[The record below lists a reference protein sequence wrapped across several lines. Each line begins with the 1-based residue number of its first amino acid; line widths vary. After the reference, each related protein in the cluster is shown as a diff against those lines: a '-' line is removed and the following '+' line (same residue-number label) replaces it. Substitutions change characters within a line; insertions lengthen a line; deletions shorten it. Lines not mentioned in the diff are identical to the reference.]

1 MSESSQGQ
9 IVTFYSYKGGTGRT
23 MALANVAWILA
34 SNGKRVLSVDWDLES
49 PGLHKFF
56 HPFLDE
62 STVSATPGVIEI
74 INDYESAALD
84 SEPRDGDWHLEYAH
98 VERHAVSLE
107 WAFPDGGKLDFLSAG
122 RQNRDYSAAV
132 CSLDWDNF
140 YDRLGGGRLF
150 RAMRDDM
157 KQKYDYVLIDSR
169 TGLSD
174 VADICTIELPDV
186 LVICFTLSDQSIEGA
201 ANVARQISGR
211 YRDRNIRV
219 LPVPMRIEDGEKE
232 KLDIGRALARMKF
245 EGFPAGMTAED
256 SALYWA
262 SVEVPYKPFYAFEET
277 LATFGDDPGSPASL
291 LSSFERITASV
302 TAGQVTAMRPVAE
315 DLRLQYKEAFARRQ
329 PASSTQVYLS
339 YVPED
344 RMWADWIEAVLTR
357 AGFRVLPR
365 STVTTAATGIG
376 DVRGSI
382 QAEREL
388 QVAPRAIAVLSSAY
402 LHSPD
407 ARSIW
412 KTLSAA
418 DAAGTHRQLVPVRV
432 SEVRVSEPFTDHP
445 IVDLARMDAAQAT
458 AKLLWAL
465 DRPAQPPGS
474 MGTQAEEPR
483 FPGTIPPIWS
493 VPARNADFTGRGAM
507 LELLRDKLAGG
518 GVAVVVAQALYGL
531 GGVGK
536 TQLALEYAHRF
547 MADYDLVWWVPSERA
562 EEISLALAE
571 LARKLG
577 LKVGDNVAEAAEAAL
592 EELRRDTTPHWLLIF
607 DNADDPKQLEPYL
620 PTGSGHVL
628 ITSRNQA
635 WTHSAEP
642 LEVDV
647 FTRDESVA
655 HLLRHVPDLDMADA
669 KRVADALGHLPLA
682 VEQASAWLEQTGMQA
697 RAYVDQLATQSTR
710 ILALN
715 QPADYPMPVVA
726 TWNLSFDRLK
736 ERSPA
741 AVRLLQLCA
750 FFSPGPISMD
760 LLYSE
765 EMNESLL
772 PFDETLTEKLMLGRV
787 IRDISRF
794 ALVKV
799 DQGSNSLQIHR
810 LVQAVI
816 RSQMT
821 DEEQVDARHEVHKIL
836 AGARPRQGETDD
848 PANWSTYDIIWPHL
862 GPSVAEE
869 CDDPRTRQLLI
880 DWVRYQ
886 WKHGEFESGLSLARR
901 LENLWIHNPKIGPDH
916 QQTLHLQFQI
926 ANVLRSQGRFSDAR
940 DLDTYVLER
949 QRAVLGTDHP
959 HALITAGGLGADLRA
974 LGEFQEALA
983 SDRETYES
991 FKEQFGEEYPRT
1003 LAAAHNLASSLRLV
1017 GDCFAARALDEETL
1031 DHQRQVL
1038 GRDHPSTILSA
1049 ESLAHDMRAAGAFR
1063 DSVNLLR
1070 DTWEKYRAVLGDD
1083 MTDTLRTA
1091 TSLAV
1096 SLRKAGEQSEAMNL
1110 AQDTYERYKRRYVS
1124 DAPDALSCALNL
1136 ACDYAA
1142 VDDMP
1147 RALQLV
1153 TEVKAAHQ
1161 ASLGDDHPNTMV
1173 AANNL
1178 ACYLRCIGRLP
1189 EALALTDDTLRRM
1202 QRKLGD
1208 SHPLTLSCAVNLA
1221 NCRGDSEDLEEAE
1234 ALERQTISLLR
1245 RTLGPDHPDTL
1256 VCEANLAVTLRQEDR
1271 EKESEELRARVIS
1284 DLSGVL
1290 GVGHPDATQLHKWQ
1304 RINRDLEPQQI

>member
-1 MSESSQGQ
+1 MSDSCEGQ
-9 IVTFYSYKGGTGRT
+9 IITFYSYKGGTGRT

-34 SNGKRVLSVDWDLES
+34 SSGKRVLTVDWDLES

-74 INDYESAALD
+74 INDYATAAVD
-84 SEPRDGDWHLEYAH
+84 TGPRGDDWHLEFAQ
-98 VERHAVSLE
+98 VQRHAVSLD
-107 WAFPDGGKLDFLSAG
+107 WGFPDGGRLDFLSAG

-140 YDRLGGGRLF
+140 YDRLGGGRFF

-157 KQKYDYVLIDSR
+157 KQNYDYVLIDSR

-186 LVICFTLSDQSIEGA
+186 LTICFTLSDQSIEGA

-232 KLDIGRALARMKF
+232 KLDVGRALARMKF
-245 EGFPAGMTAED
+245 EGFPAAMTPEA
-256 SALYWA
+256 SAVYWA

-291 LSSFERITASV
+291 LSAFERITDFV
-302 TAGQVTAMRPVAE
+302 TAGQIAAMRPIAE
-315 DLRLQYKEAFARRQ
+315 ELRLQYKDAFARRQ

-365 STVTTAATGIG
+365 STVLTGAG
-376 DVRGSI
+376 GQGEAHGSI

-388 QVAPRAIAVLSSAY
+388 QLAPRAIAVLSSAY

-412 KTLSAA
+412 KTLSSAGTA
-418 DAAGTHRQLVPVRV
+418 DTHRQLIPVRV
-432 SEVRVSEPFTDHP
+432 SEIRITEPFNEHP
-445 IVDLARMDAAQAT
+445 AVDLARMDAAQAT

-465 DRPAQPPGS
+465 DRPAQPQSRSASP
-474 MGTQAEEPR
+474 AEEPR
-483 FPGTIPPIWS
+483 FPGTVPPIWN
-493 VPARNADFTGRGAM
+493 VPARNADFTGRGAT

-518 GVAVVVAQALYGL
+518 GRAVVVAQALYGL

-536 TQLALEYAHRF
+536 TQIALEYAHRF

-562 EEISLALAE
+562 EEISGALAD
-571 LARKLG
+571 LARKMG
-577 LKVGDNVAEAAEAAL
+577 LKVGDNVAEAAEVAL

-620 PTGSGHVL
+620 PTGSGHVI

-647 FTRDESVA
+647 FTRDESVS
-655 HLLRHVPDLDMADA
+655 HLLRHVPQLDLADA

-682 VEQASAWLEQTGMQA
+682 VEQASAWLEETGMPA
-697 RAYVDQLATQSTR
+697 RVYVEQLATQSTR

-715 QPADYPMPVVA
+715 QPPDYQTPVVA
-726 TWNLSFDRLK
+726 TWNLSFERLK

-741 AVRLLQLCA
+741 AVRLLQLLA
-750 FFSPGPISMD
+750 FCSPGPISMD
-760 LLYSE
+760 LLYSDE
-765 EMNESLL
+765 TNESLL
-772 PFDETLTEKLMLGRV
+772 PFDDTLNEKLMLGRV

-799 DQGSNSLQIHR
+799 DQATNSLQIHR

-821 DEEQVDARHEVHKIL
+821 DVQQTEARHEVHKIL
-836 AGARPRQGETDD
+836 VGARPRQGETDD
-848 PANWSTYDIIWPHL
+848 PSNWSTYDIIWPHL
-862 GPSVAEE
+862 TPSQADE

-886 WKHGEFESGLSLARR
+886 WKHGEFESGLTLARR
-901 LENLWIHNPKIGPDH
+901 LENLWGHQLGADH

-926 ANVLRSQGRFSDAR
+926 SNILRSQGRFADAR
-940 DLDTYVLER
+940 DLDTYVLDR
-949 QRAVLGTDHP
+949 QRAVLGADHP
-959 HALITAGGLGADLRA
+959 HALITANGLGADLRA
-974 LGEFQEALA
+974 LGDFQAALA
-983 SDRETYES
+983 LDQETYES

-1003 LAAAHNLASSLRLV
+1003 LAAAHNLGSSLRLA
-1017 GDCFAARALDEETL
+1017 GDCFPARRLDEETL
-1031 DHQRQVL
+1031 DRQRQVL
-1038 GRDHPSTILSA
+1038 GRDHPHTLLSA
-1049 ESLAHDMRAAGAFR
+1049 ASLALDLRAAGAFR
-1063 DSVNLLR
+1063 ESANLLR
-1070 DTWEKYRAVLGDD
+1070 ETWEKYREVLGDD
-1083 MTDTLRTA
+1083 MTETLLAA

-1096 SLRKAGEQSEAMNL
+1096 SLRKAGEQSEAMTL
-1110 AQDTYERYKRRYVS
+1110 AQDTYERYKRRYGA
-1124 DAPDALSCALNL
+1124 DAPDAQSCALNL

-1147 RALQLV
+1147 RALDLV
-1153 TEVKAAHQ
+1153 TGVKAALQ
-1161 ASLGDDHPNTMV
+1161 ASLGDEHPNTLV

-1178 ACYLRCIGRLP
+1178 ACYLRCVGDLP
-1189 EALALTDDTLRRM
+1189 EALSLTTDTLSRMRRT
-1202 QRKLGD
+1202 LGE

-1221 NCRGDSEDLEEAE
+1221 NCLGDSGKNDPAEE
-1234 ALERQTISLLR
+1234 LERQTIDRLHS
-1245 RTLGPDHPDTL
+1245 TLGRDHPDAL
-1256 VCEANLAVTLRQEDR
+1256 VCQANLAVTLRQRSQGGEA
-1271 EKESEELRARVIS
+1271 EELRTKVLADFSR
-1284 DLSGVL
+1284 VL
-1290 GVGHPDATQLHKWQ
+1290 GAGHPDASQLQKWQ
-1304 RINRDLEPQQI
+1304 RINRDLEPQVI